1 MASNYTKT
9 FTLTDI
15 FNNKKLRNKIPL
27 IRYKETL
34 REDGKVSVRTS
45 PKTINRLVFDTATSS
60 ARPFYNPIETHR
72 AGNQMT
78 ISGNLVG
85 DHNACVD
92 AVYNAIRAKKT
103 MLIWTANNTDMIRDA
118 LKEGEKN
125 KRKYGFSSKLFLRA
139 QSMQEIE
146 GMTQRQIQA
155 LMNDIMEN
163 IILGDNFPETQKKY
177 GVAEWNWE
185 FGYQGTKARWRHRVG
200 DF

>member
-1 MASNYTKT
+1 MAGNYTQN

-45 PKTINRLVFDTATSS
+45 PKTVNRFVFDTATSA
-60 ARPFYNPIETHR
+60 ARPFYSPMETHR
-72 AGNQMT
+72 MGNQMV
-78 ISGNLVG
+78 ISGDLIG
-85 DHNACVD
+85 DHDACVD
-92 AVYNAIRAKKT
+92 AVYNAILSKKT

-155 LMNDIMEN
+155 LMANVMEN
-163 IILGDNFPETQKKY
+163 IILGDDFPETQKKY
-177 GVAEWNWE
+177 NVREWNWE
-185 FGYQGTKARWRHRVG
+185 YGYVGEKARWKHRVG